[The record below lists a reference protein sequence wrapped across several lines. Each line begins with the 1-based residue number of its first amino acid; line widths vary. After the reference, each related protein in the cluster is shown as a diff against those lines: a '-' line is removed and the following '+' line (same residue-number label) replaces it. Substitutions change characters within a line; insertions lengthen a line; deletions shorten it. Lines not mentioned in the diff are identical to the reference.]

1 MSLSFNGNTEFK
13 PKFSRWLQ
21 TGKVSGGRTPHM
33 KVVGMLVVSLRGVN
47 FGFWS
52 HLGCTGQN
60 AIIFS
65 REGLHAKKY
74 ENIYLIC
81 IFLMGHSYNPS
92 FLMCLCFNMVSF
104 RGKKKLGPRP
114 DRSPL
119 GLKFKFPTSIPTP
132 FICGVPPPPGANL
145 YIERKPFI

>member
-1 MSLSFNGNTEFK
+1 MCYL
-13 PKFSRWLQ
+13 
-21 TGKVSGGRTPHM
+21 GGIWRRLELLERIYGRFPS
-33 KVVGMLVVSLRGVN
+33 VRGVN

-65 REGLHAKKY
+65 REGLHVKKY

-92 FLMCLCFNMVSF
+92 FLMCLCFNMVFF

-119 GLKFKFPTSIPTP
+119 GLKFKISD
-132 FICGVPPPPGANL
+132 
-145 YIERKPFI
+145 

>member
-1 MSLSFNGNTEFK
+1 MASDGKGCRDLRPLIRSRCKGVLKQDNERKGELSCVTWAEF
-13 PKFSRWLQ
+13 
-21 TGKVSGGRTPHM
+21 GGDWSCWSEFTA
-33 KVVGMLVVSLRGVN
+33 VFLRLGVN

-65 REGLHAKKY
+65 REGLHVKKY

-119 GLKFKFPTSIPTP
+119 GLKFKISD
-132 FICGVPPPPGANL
+132 
-145 YIERKPFI
+145 